1 LRPWIAATVVPLR
14 VAIEKNVSAVWTVVY
29 SAPPAEKVKVAVLE
43 RLVAAAVVIGR
54 VVCAG
59 VAAGEGWVTGPDD
72 VVVRLGPTPF
82 PPSAEWM
89 RRARMVAPI
98 KNAPGAA

>member
-14 VAIEKNVSAVWTVVY
+14 VAIEKNVSPVWTVVY
-29 SAPPAEKVKVAVLE
+29 SAPAAEKVKVAVLE
-43 RLVAAAVVIGR
+43 RLVVAVVIVR

-59 VAAGEGWVTGPDD
+59 VAAGEGCVTGPDD